1 MESSLFLKLK
11 RSSPAVDY
19 HRKLVT
25 TPASKKGFT
34 VLELLI
40 SLAIMGIIMAVAIT
54 GQSSYNKNI
63 LLTDTAYSVALSLR
77 QAQSFGLSSKKAGA
91 VQNAGYGLHFSDS
104 TRSFYTFFADTS
116 KALGTPTWCPSGAL
130 GTPEGKPGNCR
141 FDSAGVRDTV
151 VQTYYF
157 QRGYQFNRICAR
169 EVTTNRMYCTDGSQ
183 NGRTLNPITVVFVRP
198 NSKVIMTG
206 YFSPSATPVELSCIE
221 AQVKDPTSNA
231 SKKIRVTKLG
241 EISVGQSCP

>member
-1 MESSLFLKLK
+1 MESSLFLKFK
-11 RSSPAVDY
+11 RSSPTADC
-19 HRKLVT
+19 LLLS
-25 TPASKKGFT
+25 TPTSKKGFT

-40 SLAIMGIIMAVAIT
+40 SLAIMGVIMAVAIT
-54 GQSSYNKNI
+54 GQSTYNKNI

-77 QAQSFGLSSKKAGA
+77 QAQSYGLSSKKEGTF
-91 VQNAGYGLHFSDS
+91 QNAGYGLHFSDS
-104 TRSFYTFFADTS
+104 TRSYYTFFADTS
-116 KALGTPTWCPSGAL
+116 KTLGTPTWCPSGAL

-141 FDSAGVRDTV
+141 FDSAGVKDTV

-157 QRGYQFNRICAR
+157 QRGYQFIRICAR
-169 EVTTNRMYCTDGSQ
+169 EVASNKMYCTDGSQ

-198 NSKVIMTG
+198 NNKVIMTG
-206 YFSPSATPVELSCIE
+206 YFSPSAVPVELSCIE
-221 AQVKDPTSNA
+221 AQIQDPTSNT